1 MKISKNVVDALVEQY
16 NFELESGYIYLAM
29 VHDLKDKAW
38 DGFAHF
44 MDKQAHEEYE
54 HATKFKGF
62 IEEIGKRVELK
73 AMPEPKKEYK
83 SVLEIFK
90 TAYDH
95 EQEVTKR
102 IENIYELA
110 LKEKNYVVV
119 EFLNWFLEE
128 QVEEEDNMRTIV
140 EVLENLKD
148 GYTGLYLY
156 DKELGRRE

>member
-1 MKISKNVVDALVEQY
+1 MESKLLKGLNEQY
-16 NFELESGYIYLAM
+16 NFEIESGYIYISMAHHVKEKGM
-29 VHDLKDKAW
+29 

-44 MDKQAHEEYE
+44 FYKQAQEEFE
-54 HATKFKGF
+54 HAEKLRNFLF
-62 IEEIGKRVELK
+62 EIDEK
-73 AMPEPKKEYK
+73 P
-83 SVLEIFK
+83 VLEGIKKPQEDFGNFTDTFK
-90 TAYDH
+90 TALEH
-95 EQEVTKR
+95 EKEVTKR

-119 EFLNWFLEE
+119 EFLNWFLKE